1 VPPAAA
7 APAPA
12 AAAVPVMVK
21 VTILDELKNST
32 TFNVYLSTGLSKVF
46 STYAARKGIEES
58 MLSFH
63 CKDRHMNAKVL

>member
-1 VPPAAA
+1 
-7 APAPA
+7 
-12 AAAVPVMVK
+12 MVK

-63 CKDRHMNAKVL
+63 CKGRHMNAKVL